1 LDVRFFPIFS
11 SENRA
16 RALVRGDEPIASQAR
31 ARSMS
36 CKLARVLAL
45 AAVGVVWLAG
55 CEGFKTYELLGP
67 KAADTAAAPAADA
80 LTTGSIAPPGEAPAK
95 ETAPG
100 LLGSEQGDD
109 LSLGKKHFRAA
120 DYGLAEKYFRH
131 AVETHPNDA
140 EAWLDL
146 AAAYD
151 RLRRFDLADRAY
163 AEAIR
168 IVGPTAQILNNQG
181 FSYLL
186 RADYARAREKLLA
199 ARAANPHDPHAKA
212 NLRLLDESFR
222 KGKAVE

>member
-1 LDVRFFPIFS
+1 
-11 SENRA
+11 
-16 RALVRGDEPIASQAR
+16 
-31 ARSMS
+31 
-36 CKLARVLAL
+36 L
-45 AAVGVVWLAG
+45 AAAGLVWLAG
-55 CEGFKTYELLGP
+55 CDTFKTYDLLSQKG
-67 KAADTAAAPAADA
+67 AESTAASASDPP
-80 LTTGSIAPPGEAPAK
+80 TTGSIAPLGEAPAK

-100 LLGSEQGDD
+100 LLGSEPGDD
-109 LSLGKKHFRAA
+109 LSLGKKHFRAG
-120 DYGLAEKYFRH
+120 DYGLAEKYLRH

-163 AEAIR
+163 AEAIH
-168 IVGPTAQILNNQG
+168 IVGPAEQILNNQG

-186 RADYARAREKLLA
+186 RGDYLRAREKLLA
-199 ARAANPHDPHAKA
+199 ARAANPQDPHPKA

>member
-1 LDVRFFPIFS
+1 
-11 SENRA
+11 
-16 RALVRGDEPIASQAR
+16 
-31 ARSMS
+31 MS
-36 CKLARVLAL
+36 CRLARVLAL
-45 AAVGVVWLAG
+45 AAFGLVWLSG
-55 CEGFKTYELLGP
+55 CDFKTYELLGP
-67 KAADTAAAPAADA
+67 KLDDTAPPAEQAAV
-80 LTTGSIAPPGEAPAK
+80 TGSIPPPTD
-95 ETAPG
+95 TAPG
-100 LLGSEQGDD
+100 LLGGESGDD
-109 LSLGKKHFRAA
+109 LTLGKKHFRAY

-181 FSYLL
+181 FSYML
-186 RADYARAREKLLA
+186 RADYVRAREKLVA
-199 ARAANPHDPHAKA
+199 ARAANPLDPHPRA
-212 NLRLLDESFR
+212 NLRLLEESFR

>member
-1 LDVRFFPIFS
+1 
-11 SENRA
+11 
-16 RALVRGDEPIASQAR
+16 
-31 ARSMS
+31 MS
-36 CKLARVLAL
+36 WKVARVLAL
-45 AAVGVVWLAG
+45 AAAGLVWLAG
-55 CEGFKTYELLGP
+55 CDTFKTYDLLSQKGAEP
-67 KAADTAAAPAADA
+67 TAAADPPA
-80 LTTGSIAPPGEAPAK
+80 TGSITPPAEAPAK
-95 ETAPG
+95 ETSPG
-100 LLGSEQGDD
+100 LLGGDPGDD
-109 LSLGKKHFRAA
+109 LSLGKKHFRAG
-120 DYGLAEKYFRH
+120 DYGLAEKYFRR

-168 IVGPTAQILNNQG
+168 IVGPKAQILNNQG

-186 RADYARAREKLLA
+186 RGDYGRAREKLLA
-199 ARAANPHDPHAKA
+199 ARAANPHDPHATA